1 MQRSPIVLLVAALF
15 AGMTALLVIGSFVS
29 RSPIPFVV
37 AVPLGA
43 TAYFMYYHGS
53 GKLLERLRRREVRS
67 RQRQRDR
74 TRRTRSNRDR
84 GGFGA
89 GPRARGDP
97 RTRAERE
104 ARFSAGLGR
113 GGPESGPGFGTEST
127 EWRYGGP
134 QERVS
139 ASSGP
144 TTAEARSVLGVDPTA
159 DQAAIKQAYRDRVKD
174 VHPDRGGDEAEFKQV
189 TAAYDRLRE

>member
-53 GKLLERLRRREVRS
+53 GKLLESLRRRQVRS
-67 RQRQRDR
+67 RQRQHER
-74 TRRTRSNRDR
+74 TRHARGNRDR

-97 RTRAERE
+97 RTRGERE
-104 ARFSAGLGR
+104 ARFGVGLG
-113 GGPESGPGFGTEST
+113 GDGSGSGPTG
-127 EWRYGGP
+127 WRSEDP
-134 QERVS
+134 RNRVS
-139 ASSGP
+139 ATSSEP

-159 DQAAIKQAYRDRVKD
+159 DQATIKRAYRDRVKD
-174 VHPDRGGDEAEFKQV
+174 VHPDRGGDEAEFKRV

>member
-53 GKLLERLRRREVRS
+53 GKLVERLRRREVRS
-67 RQRQRDR
+67 QQRQHER
-74 TRRTRSNRDR
+74 TRRARDGR

-89 GPRARGDP
+89 GPRARGGP

-104 ARFSAGLGR
+104 ARFGASLGG
-113 GGPESGPGFGTEST
+113 GGPGTKAGPTGWHGEDP
-127 EWRYGGP
+127 RN
-134 QERVS
+134 RVS
-139 ASSGP
+139 ATSSGP
-144 TTAEARSVLGVDPTA
+144 TTAEAQSVLGVDPTA
-159 DQAAIKQAYRDRVKD
+159 DQATIKQAYRERVKD
-174 VHPDRGGDEAEFKQV
+174 VHPDRGGDEAEFKRV

>member
-53 GKLLERLRRREVRS
+53 GKLLERLRRREVRG
-67 RQRQRDR
+67 RQRQRER
-74 TRRTRSNRDR
+74 TRRARGDRDH
-84 GGFGA
+84 GSFGA
-89 GPRARGDP
+89 GPRARGGP

-104 ARFSAGLGR
+104 ARFGAGIGGAR
-113 GGPESGPGFGTEST
+113 TEPGPGTGASSTAWRDGGP
-127 EWRYGGP
+127 R
-134 QERVS
+134 ERVS
-139 ASSGP
+139 ASNGP

-159 DQAAIKQAYRDRVKD
+159 DQATIKRAYRERVKD
-174 VHPDRGGDEAEFKQV
+174 VHPDRGGDEAEFKRV

>member
-1 MQRSPIVLLVAALF
+1 MQRSPIVLLVAVLF

-53 GKLLERLRRREVRS
+53 GKLLERFRRSEVRS
-67 RQRQRDR
+67 QQRQRER
-74 TRRTRSNRDR
+74 TRHARDER

-89 GPRARGDP
+89 GPRARGGP

-104 ARFSAGLGR
+104 ARFGAGLG
-113 GGPESGPGFGTEST
+113 GGGSRAGPTG
-127 EWRYGGP
+127 WRSEDP
-134 QERVS
+134 RNRVS
-139 ASSGP
+139 ATSSGP
-144 TTAEARSVLGVDPTA
+144 TTAEARNVLGVGPTA
-159 DQAAIKQAYRDRVKD
+159 DQATIKRAYRERVKD
-174 VHPDRGGDEAEFKQV
+174 VHPDRGGDEAEFKRV